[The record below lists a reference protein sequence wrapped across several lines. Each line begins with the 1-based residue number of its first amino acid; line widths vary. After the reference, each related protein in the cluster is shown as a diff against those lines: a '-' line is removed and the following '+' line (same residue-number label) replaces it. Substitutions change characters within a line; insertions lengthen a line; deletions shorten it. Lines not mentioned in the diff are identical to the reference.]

1 MFECVFL
8 CVCYQPSVRAVCQN
22 HEVVVF
28 QPWTAT
34 APDLGSVANITTFI
48 YLTYL
53 LFQTCSGS
61 FSLPPPRPI
70 SYFSPIFH
78 PSKPLLSLFSPAFP
92 PHLPR
97 VRSDHP
103 PGCYPR
109 PPASTACLHFPPSSG
124 GPRSSLRDPVT
135 ALPRPIASPFP
146 SLNFYQVS
154 VSPSGSPVRGS
165 LPPSA

>member
-48 YLTYL
+48 YLTSL

-92 PHLPR
+92 PISAGYGATIHLDVTPA
-97 VRSDHP
+97 H
-103 PGCYPR
+103 R
-109 PPASTACLHFPPSSG
+109 PPPLVCT
-124 GPRSSLRDPVT
+124 
-135 ALPRPIASPFP
+135 
-146 SLNFYQVS
+146 
-154 VSPSGSPVRGS
+154 S
-165 LPPSA
+165 LPVQVDQGAPCAILLLPYPVQLPPLFRP